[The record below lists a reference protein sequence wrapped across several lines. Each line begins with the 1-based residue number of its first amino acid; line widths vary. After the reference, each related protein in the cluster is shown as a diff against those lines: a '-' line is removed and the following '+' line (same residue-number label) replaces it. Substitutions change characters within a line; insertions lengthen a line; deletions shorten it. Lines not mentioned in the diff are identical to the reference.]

1 LYNYIFFTNV
11 LRILD
16 EMGMTKHELAD
27 KSGVSISFLSDIT
40 TGKGNPSLKV
50 MEDVAKALQTPLP
63 LLLELTDLDKA
74 SLEALAG
81 EKVPSS
87 LPPGYERV
95 AAVLPEH
102 QAFIVKKWAEAAQK
116 KLKKT

>member
-1 LYNYIFFTNV
+1 MYNYIFFTNV

-16 EMGMTKHELAD
+16 ELGMTKHELAD

-50 MEDVAKALQTPLP
+50 MEDIAKALQTPLP

-81 EKVPSS
+81 DKVPCSV
-87 LPPGYERV
+87 PPGYEWV
-95 AAVLPEH
+95 VAVLPEH

-116 KLKKT
+116 KLKKA

>member
-1 LYNYIFFTNV
+1 MYNYIFFTNV

-87 LPPGYERV
+87 LPPAMSGWR
-95 AAVLPEH
+95 PS
-102 QAFIVKKWAEAAQK
+102 FPS
-116 KLKKT
+116 TRRSS